1 MQMRA
6 DMESND
12 TKKRPKGVPEEN
24 VYKRTHWTIIIGLLA
39 VIATM
44 YLVINAV

>member
-1 MQMRA
+1 MA
-6 DMESND
+6 SID
-12 TKKRPKGVPEEN
+12 TKNRPAGIPEEN

-44 YLVINAV
+44 YFVINAVLSIA